1 MSTLQLD
8 VRGNWLCCLLEI
20 TMELHL
26 LLLLEKNVSRKRLA
40 VGLKP
45 EVFTSFSAL
54 HSLGI
59 N

>member
-1 MSTLQLD
+1 MLFI
-8 VRGNWLCCLLEI
+8 RNYY
-20 TMELHL
+20 ELHL

-45 EVFTSFSAL
+45 AVFTAWGPSSFSAL